1 LQKEFSK
8 KDLHATKNAKIKRS
22 NSSIIN
28 EEVDSNIIVNQADK
42 RENIFYDLLK

>member
-1 LQKEFSK
+1 ESSQKGSTCYK
-8 KDLHATKNAKIKRS
+8 KAKIERS
-22 NSSIIN
+22 DSSIIN